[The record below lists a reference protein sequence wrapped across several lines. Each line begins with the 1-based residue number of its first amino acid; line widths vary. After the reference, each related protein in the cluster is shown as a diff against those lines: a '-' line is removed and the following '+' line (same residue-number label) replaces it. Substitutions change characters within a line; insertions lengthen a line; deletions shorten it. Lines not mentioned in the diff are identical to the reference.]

1 MTFALTKTEQ
11 VLEVLRAGG
20 RAEQGRG
27 NNQGVW
33 RLFDADGKEVRAWNH
48 AIKTAAA
55 IKDNEK

>member
-1 MTFALTKTEQ
+1 VTATLTRTEQ

-27 NNQGVW
+27 NSQGVW
-33 RLFDADGKEVRAWNH
+33 RLFDASGKEVPAWNH

-55 IKDNEK
+55 THERNR